1 MLGQSRNKWNPLVAT
16 PSLCRFFSAFW
27 LQYIQIVY
35 ILYDTVRIRTF
46 QSTNRTTMTT
56 TTVTSRQKTCPCKL
70 CNLQTCLFF
79 FINFHFHS
87 LLSVSFLQKLLHIRY
102 LCSLCYSFQIETFQL
117 VIGIQFFLTYANSQ
131 RNDNKLNLE

>member
-16 PSLCRFFSAFW
+16 PSLCRFFSASW

-56 TTVTSRQKTCPCKL
+56 TTVTSRQKTCIANSAICKL
-70 CNLQTCLFF
+70 VYFFPFTFTPCYLLVFCRNCYIFFTVFLVLLFLDRN
-79 FINFHFHS
+79 ILASYWCCTAMGEDKQH
-87 LLSVSFLQKLLHIRY
+87 
-102 LCSLCYSFQIETFQL
+102 L
-117 VIGIQFFLTYANSQ
+117 VV
-131 RNDNKLNLE
+131 LNICKFTKK